1 MIKKTLYGVDKTGGV
16 KQWSV
21 WTENSTVFVSHGKL
35 DGKLQTKTTVC
46 KSKNCG
52 RSNETTP
59 EQQALLEA
67 QSKWN
72 KQVDKYYRETI
83 EEAEELITEG
93 VMLAQDYSKKPHFLE
108 QEFYVSPKLDGLRV
122 KTTFVLGEPVWHSR
136 GGKTYPV
143 PSQLVPE
150 LKALN
155 EVGYSVLDGE
165 AYIHQVKLQKIQSCV
180 KKTNELTP
188 QVTYQ
193 IFDIPVLNKTWNTR
207 LAMLNSL
214 STVIAQSRDKYKF
227 VAVVDQMKC
236 TKANLDDMLSQYL
249 NLGFEGVV
257 MRNFGGEYL
266 FQNKRSNDLLKYKIM
281 FDSECKTLSCVK
293 DKNNQGKFT
302 VEWTNPDTGVTVQF
316 DLSMNGTQEENHYD
330 ILSNRI
336 GEYVNFKYQDLTED
350 GVPTFA
356 RGLYFRECDT
366 SGNPTE

>member
-1 MIKKTLYGVDKTGGV
+1 MNKKTLYGVDKVGGV

-21 WTENSTVFVSHGKL
+21 WTTGGSVWVSHGKL
-35 DGKLQTKTTVC
+35 DGKLQEKETKC
-46 KSKNCG
+46 KPKNVG
-52 RSNETTP
+52 RSNETSP
-59 EQQALLEA
+59 EDQSKLEA
-67 QSKWN
+67 QSKVN
-72 KQVDKYYRETI
+72 KQYDKYYRETI
-83 EEAEELITEG
+83 EDARELLTEG

-108 QEFYVSPKLDGLRV
+108 DEFYVSPKLDGLRV
-122 KTTFVLGEPVWHSR
+122 KTTFVGGEPVWHSR

-143 PSQLVPE
+143 PKHLIPE

-155 EVGYSVLDGE
+155 ELGYPVLDGE

-193 IFDIPVLNKTWNTR
+193 IFDIPALGKVWITR

-214 STVIAQSRDKYKF
+214 SSVIAQDRTTFKA

-236 TKANLDDMLSQYL
+236 KKDNLDEMLGEYL
-249 NLGFEGVV
+249 RLGFEGVM

-281 FDSECKTLSCVK
+281 FDSECKTISCVK
-293 DKNNQGKFT
+293 DKNQQGKFN
-302 VEWTNPDTGVTVQF
+302 VEWTNPDTGITVQF

-330 ILSNRI
+330 KLSTRI

-356 RGLYFRECDT
+356 RGLYFRLCDT
-366 SGNPTE
+366 SGNPLE